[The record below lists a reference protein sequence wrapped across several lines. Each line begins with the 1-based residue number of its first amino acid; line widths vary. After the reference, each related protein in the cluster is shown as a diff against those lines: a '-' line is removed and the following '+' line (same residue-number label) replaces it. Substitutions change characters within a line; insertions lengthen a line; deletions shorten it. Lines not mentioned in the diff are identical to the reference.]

1 MIELYDNTNTCRKR
15 IAEIEPKE
23 IDVSN
28 PSGVLL
34 KIYQES
40 GYPNAIDEKRLYAV
54 SDGAHVCFSEVQSLE
69 NVSRI
74 YYADVVAPQNAV
86 EVGREDGIR
95 YFFHSSEK
103 PHSHFPHVHA
113 EYAGEEICIG
123 LKDCS
128 IAEGKFESRK
138 REKEA
143 VAFVEGKIDEL
154 WKTWNDKVKTT

>member
-1 MIELYDNTNTCRKR
+1 MIELYYNTNTYRKQ

-28 PSGVLL
+28 PSSTLL

-40 GYPNAIDEKRLYAV
+40 GYPKATDEKKLYAV
-54 SDGAHVCFSEVQSLE
+54 ADGTHIRFNEVQSLE
-69 NVSRI
+69 NVSMI

-86 EVGREDGIR
+86 EFRRENGIR

-128 IAEGKFESRK
+128 IAEGRFESRK

-143 VAFVEGKIDEL
+143 VVFVKGNIDEL
-154 WKTWNDKVKTT
+154 WKTWNDRVKTT

>member
-1 MIELYDNTNTCRKR
+1 MIELYYYTNTYRKQ

-28 PSGVLL
+28 PSGTLL

-40 GYPNAIDEKRLYAV
+40 GHPRATDEQKLYAV
-54 SDGAHVCFSEVQSLE
+54 ADGAHIQFSEVQNLE

-86 EVGREDGIR
+86 EVSRENGIR

-128 IAEGKFESRK
+128 IAEGRFESRK

-143 VAFVEGKIDEL
+143 VVFVKGNIDEL
-154 WKTWNDKVKTT
+154 WKTWNDRVKTT

>member
-1 MIELYDNTNTCRKR
+1 MIELYYNTNTYRKQ
-15 IAEIEPKE
+15 IAEIELEE
-23 IDVSN
+23 IGTSN
-28 PSGVLL
+28 PSDVLL

-40 GYPNAIDEKRLYAV
+40 GYPKATDEKKLYAV
-54 SDGAHVCFSEVQSLE
+54 ADGTHIRFNEVQSLE
-69 NVSRI
+69 NVSMI

-86 EVGREDGIR
+86 EFRRENGIR

-128 IAEGKFESRK
+128 IAEGRFESRK

-143 VAFVEGKIDEL
+143 VVFVKGNIDEL
-154 WKTWNDKVKTT
+154 WKTWNDRVKTT